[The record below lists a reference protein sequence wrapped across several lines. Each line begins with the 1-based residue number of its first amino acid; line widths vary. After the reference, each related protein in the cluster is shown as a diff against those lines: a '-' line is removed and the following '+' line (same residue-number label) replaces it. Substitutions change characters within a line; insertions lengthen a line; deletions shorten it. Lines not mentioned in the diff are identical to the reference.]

1 MPGAYGFRPARL
13 IGATGESE
21 IVLRERG
28 MRVLVTCPP
37 MLSVIDRFRSQ
48 VSERGAELTTPEVV
62 QVLSEEQLFK
72 LLPSHDG
79 WIVGDDPATA
89 KVLQAG
95 RDGGLRAVIKW
106 GIGIDNIDL
115 AAIERLGLQ
124 FTNTPGMFG
133 SEVAD
138 VAMSYVTALARE
150 TFYIDRCVRRGGWP
164 KPRGISLR
172 GKIMA
177 LVGVGDIGRNVAR
190 RALAADM
197 SVRGYDPAFDASTVP
212 SQVEHW
218 EWPRGLEEA
227 DFIVFTC
234 ALTNSNFHMFDAD
247 CVSRTK
253 PGMRVVNVARG
264 GLIDQA
270 ALVDGLRRG
279 IVHSAAL
286 DVMEHEPLAENSPLR
301 EFEKCVFGSHNAS
314 NTEEAVIRTTTRA
327 IEELFRCLKLR

>member
-1 MPGAYGFRPARL
+1 
-13 IGATGESE
+13 
-21 IVLRERG
+21 
-28 MRVLVTCPP
+28 MRILVTCPP
-37 MLSVIDRFRSQ
+37 MLGVIDRFEAHFSNC
-48 VSERGAELTTPEVV
+48 GAELTTPEVV
-62 QVLSEEQLFK
+62 QVLTEEQLIE
-72 LLPSHDG
+72 LLPDHDG

-95 RDGGLRAVIKW
+95 RDGRLRAVIKW

-115 AAIERLGLQ
+115 DAIKRLDLR
-124 FTNTPGMFG
+124 FANTPGMFG

-138 VAMSYVTALARE
+138 VAMSYVTALARG
-150 TFYIDRCVRRGGWP
+150 TFYIDRRIRCGEWP
-164 KPRGISLR
+164 KPRGISLG

-197 SVRGYDPAFDASTVP
+197 SVRGYDPAFDPRTVP
-212 SQVEHW
+212 PEVEQC
-218 EWPRGLEEA
+218 EWPRGLDEA

-234 ALTNSNFHMFDAD
+234 ALTDSNFHMFDSE
-247 CVSRTK
+247 CVSRLK
-253 PGMRVVNVARG
+253 PGVRVVNVARG
-264 GLIDQA
+264 GLVDEA

-286 DVMEHEPLAENSPLR
+286 DVMEHEPLLQDSPLR

-327 IEELFRCLKLR
+327 IEELFTCLARQ